1 MPLLPVLHQ
10 KQRQSS
16 DCLAACAAMVLAYL
30 QVPIEYKRL
39 LRLLRTETHGSV
51 FNNLRYLESMGLSIL
66 TEDGST
72 EKLHAYLDGGLPI
85 IAFVDTGQLTSYW
98 PEATNHAVVVVGI
111 TNDTI
116 YLNDPEFN
124 IAPQA
129 VSLAE
134 FELAWLEKGYRYAV
148 IRK

>member
-10 KQRQSS
+10 KQRQSA

-30 QVPIEYKRL
+30 QVRVDYKHL
-39 LRLLRTETHGSV
+39 LRQLRTETHGSV

-66 TEDGST
+66 TEDGSM
-72 EKLHAYLDGGLPI
+72 EKLRVYLESGLPI

-98 PEATNHAVVVVGI
+98 REATNHAVVIVGI
-111 TNDTI
+111 TSDTV
-116 YLNDPEFN
+116 YLNDPEFDT
-124 IAPQA
+124 APQT

-148 IRK
+148 IRP